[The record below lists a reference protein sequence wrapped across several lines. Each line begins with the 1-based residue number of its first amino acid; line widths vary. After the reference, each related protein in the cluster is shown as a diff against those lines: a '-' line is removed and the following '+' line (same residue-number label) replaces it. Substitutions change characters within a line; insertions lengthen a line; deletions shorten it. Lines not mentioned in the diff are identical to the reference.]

1 MTGDGQ
7 AARNTNMARASRDV
21 RQEVERLRREIEHHN
36 YRYYVLDDPLV
47 SDAEYDTLFRRLE
60 QLEAEHPE
68 LASPDSPTQRVGAM
82 PLEKFETVR
91 HRHPMLSLNNIAT
104 REEMAEFDARIRK
117 FLNLERVEYVGEP
130 KIDGVAVEL
139 VYEDGV
145 LTTGST
151 RGDGVVGENVTPNI
165 RTIRSVPLR
174 LQRGSEPVPELLE
187 VRGEVYLPIEAFR
200 RLNREREEAG
210 QPVFANPRN
219 AAAGSLKQLDPRVTA
234 SRPLALVCHGV
245 GEVRGVKLSRHWEAL
260 EAFQGWGLRPVPRT
274 QLLDSLDAAGAFYAE
289 LERERDSL
297 PYEIDGI
304 VVKVNDVGLQRRLG
318 EISRAPR
325 WAVAW
330 KFKPRQA
337 TTRIVNIVPSV
348 GRTGVLTPVAELE
361 PVQVG
366 GVTVRNAS
374 LHNMDEIE
382 RKDVR
387 IGDTVLLE
395 RAGDVIPYVVKV
407 VTEHR
412 TGHEKRFR
420 MPSTCPVC
428 GAKVERAEG
437 EVAYRCIGLDCPAK
451 LKQQLRFFGAR
462 GHGRRGSRREAR
474 RAARG
479 PRSRARRRRPLR
491 ARRRNARLA
500 RAHGKEVRR
509 EPACAARAQ
518 QADDAAAAAGRPRH
532 PPGGRGDGPGARG
545 ALRDPRAADGRLR
558 DGAPGGAR
566 RRSGGRGEHPGL
578 LHGAPEPQGHP
589 EAPRRR
595 RPTRRGHAPQGTTCG
610 KEVRADRKPRIDDA
624 ARGAA
629 PDRGARRTAPGER
642 QQGDRLRGRR
652 RRSRLQAQKGQDAR
666 SPDARGEG
674 APEAPRRL
682 MAVRAHLLI

>member
-1 MTGDGQ
+1 
-7 AARNTNMARASRDV
+7 MARASRDV

-174 LQRGSEPVPELLE
+174 LQRGPTPVPELLE
-187 VRGEVYLPIEAFR
+187 VRGEVFLPIEAFR
-200 RLNREREEAG
+200 RVNREREEAG

-274 QLLDSLDAAGAFYAE
+274 QVLDSLDAAGAFYAE

-337 TTRIVNIVPSV
+337 TTRIVNILPSV

-374 LHNMDEIE
+374 LHNMDEVE

-407 VTEHR
+407 VTER
-412 TGHEKRFR
+412 RKGREERFR
-420 MPSTCPVC
+420 MPAACPVC
-428 GAKVERAEG
+428 GAKVVRAEG
-437 EVAYRCIGLDCPAK
+437 EVAYRCIGLACPAK

-462 GHGRRGSRREAR
+462 GAMDIEGLGEKLVDQLVEQRLVRDVADLYHLDADTLVALERMGKKS
-474 RAARG
+474 AAN
-479 PRSRARRRRPLR
+479 LR
-491 ARRRNARLA
+491 AQLERSKQTTLPRLLVA
-500 RAHGKEVRR
+500 LGIRQVGEATAKALAEHFGTLERLMDATEEELREVRDVGP
-509 EPACAARAQ
+509 EVAASIRGFFAEKQ
-518 QADDAAAAAGRPRH
+518 NRKVIQKLLAAGVRPAAVSR
-532 PPGGRGDGPGARG
+532 PKGPLAGKKFVLTGTLETMTRPEAQRRIEALGGRVQSSVSKETDYVVVGADPGSKATKAKALGVRTLQEKALLKLLGD
-545 ALRDPRAADGRLR
+545 
-558 DGAPGGAR
+558 
-566 RRSGGRGEHPGL
+566 
-578 LHGAPEPQGHP
+578 
-589 EAPRRR
+589 
-595 RPTRRGHAPQGTTCG
+595 
-610 KEVRADRKPRIDDA
+610 
-624 ARGAA
+624 
-629 PDRGARRTAPGER
+629 
-642 QQGDRLRGRR
+642 
-652 RRSRLQAQKGQDAR
+652 
-666 SPDARGEG
+666 
-674 APEAPRRL
+674 
-682 MAVRAHLLI
+682 